1 MQVTLFMKQYNDLLK
16 KVLDEGTDREGR
28 NGKTRGLFG
37 LQMRFNME
45 DGFPAVTTKKLA
57 FKAVKSELLWFIE
70 GSSDNNRLKELNAS
84 ERTIWTD
91 NAEAPYWAPKAKFPG
106 DLGRVYGVQWRKW
119 QSPGGKVVDQLANVI
134 EMIKKDPTSRRLIV
148 TAWNPGEIDMMA
160 LPPCHMFF
168 QFFVADGKL
177 SLLMHQR
184 SCDMF
189 LGVPFNI
196 ASYSLLLHMVAQVT
210 DLKPGEF
217 VHSLGDCHI
226 YEEHFDA
233 VKEQLSREP
242 MPLCTLKLNP
252 AVKNINDFKMED
264 IELENYQSH
273 PPIKAK
279 MAV

>member
-1 MQVTLFMKQYNDLLK
+1 MQQYLNLLK
-16 KVLDEGTDREGR
+16 KVMDEGTDRGGR
-28 NGKTRGLFG
+28 NGKTRALFG
-37 LQMRFNME
+37 MQMRFNMA

-70 GSSDNNRLKELNAS
+70 GSSDDSRLKELNGS

-91 NAEAPYWAPKAKFPG
+91 NAEADYWKPKAKFPG

-119 QSPGGKVVDQLANVI
+119 QSPDGKVVDQLANVI

-148 TAWNPGEIDMMA
+148 TAWNPGELDMMA

-177 SLLMHQR
+177 SLFMHQR

-210 DLKPGEF
+210 DLVPGEF
-217 VHSLGDCHI
+217 VHSLGDTHI
-226 YEEHFDA
+226 YHDHFDA

-242 MPLCTLKLNP
+242 LPLCTLKLNP

>member
-1 MQVTLFMKQYNDLLK
+1 MHQYNDLLK
-16 KVLDEGTDREGR
+16 KVMDEGADRETR
-28 NGKTRGLFG
+28 NGKTRALFG
-37 LQMRFNME
+37 LQMRFNMA

-70 GSSDNNRLKELNAS
+70 GSNDDNRLKELNSS

-119 QSPGGKVVDQLANVI
+119 QGPNGKVVDQIAEVI
-134 EMIKKDPTSRRLIV
+134 EKIKTDPTNRRLIV
-148 TAWNPGEIDMMA
+148 SAWNPGELDQMA

-196 ASYSLLLHMVAQVT
+196 ASYSLLLAMVAQVT
-210 DLKPGEF
+210 NLVPHEF
-217 VHSLGDCHI
+217 VHSLGDAHI
-226 YEEHFDA
+226 YHDHLDA

-242 MPLCTLKLNP
+242 LALPTLKLNP
-252 AVKNINDFKMED
+252 VVKNINDFKMED